1 MWTGVRAG
9 RAWRVLRSHCEA
21 REATLSAGLRRRTLR
36 AAAFAFAFAAP
47 FLDVPAWA
55 GDVSA
60 LSIDSLTQNQGFA
73 SVAIFASLVLLTS
86 VTAVLHLTGRKQWTQ
101 REASLAADLT
111 DARARL
117 DRAGVFLSAEPQIV
131 VAWGGATGE
140 PEIAGDLALVTDAPA
155 PRRVLGFGSWL
166 APDLARRV
174 EAAVETL
181 RKRGE
186 GFRFTVASLAGRHLD
201 LEGRAIGGRAILRI
215 RDVSGDRL
223 ELARLRELHARL
235 SAEATALRAALDL
248 EPAPVWARDRDGK
261 LIFVNAAYARAV
273 EAESPQDAVK
283 RGLELLDKPARE
295 AAEQARQRGDVWKA
309 RAAVVMAGARCTLD
323 LVETRVEDMTVGV
336 GVDLSEIETVKK
348 HLGQQMESHAR
359 TLDQL
364 GTAVAIFDRA
374 KRLVFHNAAY
384 RKLWDLDEAELSQSP
399 TDGEILDRLRARGK
413 LPEQADYRGWKGALM
428 GAYTSVETTENA
440 WYLPDGRML
449 RVVVSPNPQGGVT
462 YLFDDE
468 SQRHLLESQYNSVIR
483 VQGETLDSLRE
494 GVALFGTDGRLK
506 LSNPAMAHLWRLDPA
521 SLARGP
527 HIDDVCRQAAALA
540 PDDPVW
546 AEVRSIVTGL
556 HDARTGFVH
565 RIARSDGAVVDLNA
579 APLPDGATL
588 LTFSD
593 VTAGVSVER
602 ALTERNLA
610 LTEAETLRN
619 DFVHHV
625 SYELRSPL
633 THIIGF
639 IELLNDGGVGPLNA
653 KQREYAGYILKSSA
667 ALLAIINDILD
678 LATIDTDAMTLTLGD
693 VDIRRTI
700 AAAAEGVQDRLEEN
714 EIRLQIIAAADVGAF
729 VADGKR
735 IRQILFN
742 LLSNAIG
749 FSAPGQTVTLAAL
762 RRGDEVV
769 FKVSDQGR
777 GIPPEILDKVFD
789 RFASHTIGSRH
800 RGVGLGLSIVRS
812 FVERHG
818 GKVFID
824 SAPGE
829 GTTVTCVFPAA
840 PSVSLI
846 EATAGAQQL
855 QG

>member
-1 MWTGVRAG
+1 MTTGVRAG
-9 RAWRVLRSHCEA
+9 CDGRVLRSQADAGDGRPRAGGRLGACALGAILVA
-21 REATLSAGLRRRTLR
+21 RFGVPPVQAAEATG
-36 AAAFAFAFAAP
+36 
-47 FLDVPAWA
+47 
-55 GDVSA
+55 
-60 LSIDSLTQNQGFA
+60 LSIESLTQNQGLA
-73 SVAIFASLVLLTS
+73 GVAIFASLVLLTS

-101 REASLAADLT
+101 REASLVADL
-111 DARARL
+111 AESRAKL

-131 VAWGGATGE
+131 VAWGGASGD
-140 PEIAGDLALVTDAPA
+140 PEIAGELSLVTDAPA

-166 APDLARRV
+166 APEVARRV
-174 EAAVETL
+174 EAAVDAL

-223 ELARLRELHARL
+223 ELARLRERHGQLV
-235 SAEATALRAALDL
+235 AETTALRAALDL
-248 EPAPVWARDRDGK
+248 EPAPVWARDKDGK

-273 EAESPQDAVK
+273 EAETPQDAVR

-295 AAEQARQRGDVWKA
+295 AAEAARARGEAWKA
-309 RAAVVMAGARCTLD
+309 RAAVVMAGERCTLD
-323 LVETRVEDMTVGV
+323 LTEKRVEDMTVGV
-336 GVDLSEIETVKK
+336 GVDLSEVEQVKK

-364 GTAVAIFDRA
+364 GTAVAIFDRS

-384 RKLWDLDEAELSQSP
+384 RKLWGLDETLLAQQP
-399 TDGEILDRLRARGK
+399 TDGELLDKLRARGK
-413 LPEQADYRGWKGALM
+413 LPEQADFRGWKAALM
-428 GAYTSVETTENA
+428 AAYTSLETTENA

-449 RVVVSPNPQGGVT
+449 RVVLSPNPQGGVT

-506 LSNPAMAHLWRLDPA
+506 LSNPALAQIWALDPGT
-521 SLARGP
+521 LAQDP
-527 HIDDVCRQAAALA
+527 HIDDICRAASALA
-540 PDDPVW
+540 PGDPVW
-546 AEVRSIVTGL
+546 AELRSLVAGL
-556 HDARTGFVH
+556 HDARTGFTR
-565 RIARSDGAVVDLNA
+565 RIARADGAVVDLNA

-593 VTAGVSVER
+593 VTAGVNVER
-602 ALTERNLA
+602 ALTERNRA

-653 KQREYAGYILKSSA
+653 KQREYAGYILKSSN

-678 LATIDTDAMTLTLGD
+678 LATIDTDAMTLSLGE

-700 AAAAEGVQDRLEEN
+700 EAAAEGVQDRLEEN
-714 EIRLQIIAAADVGAF
+714 EIRLQIVAADDVGAF
-729 VADGKR
+729 EADAKR

-749 FSAPGQTVTLAAL
+749 FSAAGQTVTLAAF
-762 RRGDEVV
+762 RRGEEVV

-789 RFASHTIGSRH
+789 RFSSHTIGSRH

-818 GKVFID
+818 GKVLID

-840 PSVSLI
+840 PSARLT
-846 EATAGAQQL
+846 EAKAAGARL
-855 QG
+855 SQG

>member
-1 MWTGVRAG
+1 MWTDARAG
-9 RAWRVLRSHCEA
+9 RLVRVLRSQ
-21 REATLSAGLRRRTLR
+21 
-36 AAAFAFAFAAP
+36 
-47 FLDVPAWA
+47 D
-55 GDVSA
+55 DVSTAPGRAGPRAPRRADLCAGA
-60 LSIDSLTQNQGFA
+60 LAALLGAGPAGAADVSTMSVEALTQNQGVA
-73 SVAIFASLVLLTS
+73 GVAIFAALVLLTS

-101 REASLAADLT
+101 REASLVADLA

-117 DRAGVFLSAEPQIV
+117 DRASVFLSSEPQII
-131 VAWGGATGE
+131 VAWGGASGDPDISGE
-140 PEIAGDLALVTDAPA
+140 LSLVTDAPA

-166 APDLARRV
+166 APDTAKRV
-174 EAAVETL
+174 EAAVEGL
-181 RKRGE
+181 RKRGV

-223 ELARLRELHARL
+223 ELARLREVHAGL
-235 SAEATALRAALDL
+235 AAEAGALRAALDL
-248 EPAPVWARDRDGK
+248 EPGPVWARDAEGR
-261 LIFVNAAYARAV
+261 LVFVNAAYARAV
-273 EAESPQDAVK
+273 EAENAQEAVK
-283 RGLELLDKPARE
+283 RGLELLDKPTRE
-295 AAEQARQRGDVWKA
+295 AARQARARGEAWTS
-309 RAAVVMAGARCTLD
+309 RATVVMAGARCTLD
-323 LVETRVEDMTVGV
+323 LAETGAEDMTVGV
-336 GVDLSEIETVKK
+336 GVDQSEAETVKK
-348 HLGQQMESHAR
+348 RLGQQMESHAR

-364 GTAVAIFDRA
+364 GTAVAIFDHG

-384 RKLWDLDEAELSQSP
+384 RKLWGLDEAELAHSP
-399 TDGEILDRLRARGK
+399 TDSEILDRLRSRGK
-413 LPEQADYRGWKGALM
+413 LPEQADFRGWKAALM
-428 GAYTSVETTENA
+428 GAYASLETTENA

-506 LSNPAMAHLWRLDPA
+506 LSNPAMAQLWRLDPA
-521 SLARGP
+521 TLAAGP
-527 HIDDVCRQAAALA
+527 HIDDVCRRASEFA
-540 PDDPVW
+540 PADPVW
-546 AEVRSIVTGL
+546 AEVRAFVAGL
-556 HDARTGFVH
+556 HDARTGFTR
-565 RIARSDGAVVDLNA
+565 RIARGDGAVVDLNA

-593 VTAGVSVER
+593 VTAGVNVER
-602 ALTERNLA
+602 ALTERNRA

-653 KQREYAGYILKSSA
+653 KQREYAGYILKSSN

-678 LATIDTDAMTLTLGD
+678 LASIDTDAMTLSLGE
-693 VDIRRTI
+693 VDIRATI

-714 EIRLQIIAAADVGAF
+714 EIRLQIVAADDVGRF

-735 IRQILFN
+735 VRQILFN

-762 RRGDEVV
+762 RREGEVV

-789 RFASHTIGSRH
+789 RFSSHTMGSRH

-818 GKVFID
+818 GKIFID

-840 PSVSLI
+840 PSGRLT
-846 EATAGAQQL
+846 EADPAGAR
-855 QG
+855 QGRG

>member
-1 MWTGVRAG
+1 
-9 RAWRVLRSHCEA
+9 L
-21 REATLSAGLRRRTLR
+21 L
-36 AAAFAFAFAAP
+36 AAA
-47 FLDVPAWA
+47 PALA

-60 LSIDSLTQNQGFA
+60 LSIEALYENQGFA
-73 SVAIFASLVLLTS
+73 GVAVFAALVLLTA
-86 VTAVLHLTGRKQWTQ
+86 VTAILHLTGRNQWTQ
-101 REASLAADLT
+101 REAALVADLT
-111 DARARL
+111 DARAKL
-117 DRAGVFLSAEPQIV
+117 DRASVFLSAEPQIV
-131 VAWGGATGE
+131 VAWGGASGD
-140 PEIAGDLALVTDAPA
+140 PDIAGDLGLVTDAPA

-166 APDLARRV
+166 APETARRV
-174 EAAVETL
+174 EASVEAL

-186 GFRFTVASLAGRHLD
+186 AFRFTVASLAGRHLD

-223 ELARLRELHARL
+223 ELARLRERHGQLAR
-235 SAEATALRAALDL
+235 ETTALRAALDL
-248 EPAPVWARDRDGK
+248 EPAPVWARDKDGK
-261 LIFVNAAYARAV
+261 LIFVNAVYARAV

-295 AAEQARQRGDVWKA
+295 AAEQARERGEVWKA

-374 KRLVFHNAAY
+374 KRLVFHNAAW
-384 RKLWDLDEAELSQSP
+384 RKLWDFDEAELAQGP
-399 TDGEILDRLRARGK
+399 TDGEILDRLRGRGK
-413 LPEQADYRGWKGALM
+413 LPEQADFRGWKAALM
-428 GAYTSVETTENA
+428 RAYTSMETTENA

-468 SQRHLLESQYNSVIR
+468 SQRHQLESQYNSVIR

-506 LSNPAMAHLWRLDPA
+506 LSNPALSQLWRLDPA
-521 SLARGP
+521 VLAQGP
-527 HIDDVCRQAAALA
+527 HVDDVCRHAGALA
-540 PDDPVW
+540 PGDAVW
-546 AEVRSIVTGL
+546 GEIRSFVAGL
-556 HDARTGFVH
+556 HDARTGFTKRV
-565 RIARSDGAVVDLNA
+565 ARADGSVVDLNA

-593 VTAGVSVER
+593 VTAGVNVER
-602 ALTERNLA
+602 ALTERNRA

-678 LATIDTDAMTLTLGD
+678 LATIDTDAMTLSLGE
-693 VDIRRTI
+693 VDIRKTI
-700 AAAAEGVQDRLEEN
+700 AAAAEGVQDRLDEN
-714 EIRLQIIAAADVGAF
+714 EIRLQIVAAADIGSF
-729 VADGKR
+729 QADGKR

-749 FSAPGQTVTLAAL
+749 FSSPGQTVTLAAL
-762 RRGDEVV
+762 RRGDEVAL
-769 FKVSDQGR
+769 KVSDQGR
-777 GIPPEILDKVFD
+777 GIPPEILDRVFD

-840 PSVSLI
+840 PAARLI
-846 EATAGAQQL
+846 EAPAAGAAQR
-855 QG
+855 